1 MYRDTTRYPAH
12 LNRPARRYQGDGAT
26 QAVHMWGTARRAAAA
41 RSGQPIHTP
50 PPTPRA
56 IPDPE
61 TTLPLFIPTRPPG
74 TSAAVL

>member
-1 MYRDTTRYPAH
+1 MYHDTTRPSAY
-12 LNRPARRYQGDGAT
+12 LDRPPRRYQGDPAA

-41 RSGQPIHTP
+41 RRGQPVHTP
-50 PPTPRA
+50 LITPRP

-74 TSAAVL
+74 MPAAVI